1 MKHTRRTRERGSA
14 MLVTLVIVA
23 ALIAGGAALVS
34 TQLAA
39 TRATG
44 LTRSGMSSLY
54 CAEAGLAAARPI
66 VANNHPLWD
75 AALAQSAGP
84 DGIANTADDDTTE
97 PLWLNSPG
105 GIPTH
110 EIDTVA
116 GDDFS
121 VYLVDNDDEPV
132 PVASVDYDFQVF
144 IVSKCIKYP
153 DTPKEVRELV
163 QFNGATQCGGKMKGG
178 CTSTN
183 NAADFGP

>member
-1 MKHTRRTRERGSA
+1 MKHARRSRERGSA

-44 LTRSGMSSLY
+44 LTRSNMSALY
-54 CAEAGLAAARPI
+54 CAEAGLAAARPV
-66 VANNHPLWD
+66 VAANHPLWN
-75 AALAQSAGP
+75 AGLALSAV
-84 DGIANTADDDTTE
+84 ADYTE
-97 PLWLNSPG
+97 PTFLNSPG
-105 GIPTH
+105 GILTH
-110 EIDTVA
+110 DLDGVA
-116 GDDFS
+116 GNDFS
-121 VYLVDNDDEPV
+121 IYLVDNDDEATPD
-132 PVASVDYDFQVF
+132 PAVDSDYQVY
-144 IVSKCIKYP
+144 IVSVCLKYP

-183 NAADFGP
+183 NVADFGP